1 MRWHQRRVHG
11 ECQSAT
17 TVIMIS
23 SRSLAF
29 FALMA
34 VVAFAAAM
42 PQPEAEAEAEA
53 QRFYGNNNYY
63 SSNYGYPSYYR
74 GYNSGY
80 GNNVSTETITT
91 ITTTT
96 TETAET
102 EDSTMETAVSG
113 DL

>member
-74 GYNSGY
+74 GYYSGY
-80 GNNVSTETITT
+80 GNNGFYGNNYNNYNNYHGN
-91 ITTTT
+91 
-96 TETAET
+96 
-102 EDSTMETAVSG
+102 SG
-113 DL
+113 NRGFYNGNSCFW

>member
-1 MRWHQRRVHG
+1 MG
-11 ECQSAT
+11 TAN
-17 TVIMIS
+17 MIS

-34 VVAFAAAM
+34 VVGFALAM

-53 QRFYGNNNYY
+53 QRFYGNNYY

-80 GNNVSTETITT
+80 GNNGFYGNNYNNYNNYQGNSILQWKQRFLVIYKDFQLELLTLS
-91 ITTTT
+91 
-96 TETAET
+96 
-102 EDSTMETAVSG
+102 SNKF
-113 DL
+113 L